1 MKKKF
6 TKLLIPILVLLFVF
20 CNSKYFKSYSSN
32 FVDNKKLSIISTS
45 SSISTMSYVSS
56 VSNVSSLPKI
66 TFQGAKNG
74 PEFAAKNAI
83 SGLIVHAV
91 NEQDEQKYFKANY
104 IKNLGHNLH
113 SVMIGSSHM
122 LPVSSVDVGSAN
134 YANLAIGGSNLQDR
148 LDILGMLDYYN
159 ISYEHVIF
167 EIDLP
172 SFLDNAF
179 ATKSN
184 QNFKEFGNR
193 FHSKLFGESIG
204 TNSEIDFNSKYVGN
218 YIFDTLYQNVYD
230 ESLLADNVYYYRPD
244 ASMIYPKRSELF
256 NEEHINSVY
265 MILKQQDEMLRL
277 SHISEQSKLTILRIM
292 DYFKKSGK
300 KVNLII
306 TPRPNREFD
315 ESNMK
320 DFAILQ
326 EVTEF
331 ANTIAKGYGFKI
343 SGSFNPHDLWLT
355 DNDFADG
362 FHLRGD
368 ITSRIFDFIE

>member
-1 MKKKF
+1 
-6 TKLLIPILVLLFVF
+6 
-20 CNSKYFKSYSSN
+20 
-32 FVDNKKLSIISTS
+32 
-45 SSISTMSYVSS
+45 
-56 VSNVSSLPKI
+56 
-66 TFQGAKNG
+66 
-74 PEFAAKNAI
+74 
-83 SGLIVHAV
+83 
-91 NEQDEQKYFKANY
+91 
-104 IKNLGHNLH
+104 
-113 SVMIGSSHM
+113 
-122 LPVSSVDVGSAN
+122 
-134 YANLAIGGSNLQDR
+134 
-148 LDILGMLDYYN
+148 
-159 ISYEHVIF
+159 
-167 EIDLP
+167 
-172 SFLDNAF
+172 
-179 ATKSN
+179 
-184 QNFKEFGNR
+184 
-193 FHSKLFGESIG
+193 
-204 TNSEIDFNSKYVGN
+204 
-218 YIFDTLYQNVYD
+218 
-230 ESLLADNVYYYRPD
+230 
-244 ASMIYPKRSELF
+244 
-256 NEEHINSVY
+256 
-265 MILKQQDEMLRL
+265 MLRL